1 MKKIKEVLMF
11 TIIVIAV
18 GIIMAVIIIKLE
30 KKNMIDKEKI
40 QNTVT
45 VTTNVEPTEDS
56 LRFKKEYEEING
68 TIREKDG
75 MAYNTVFID
84 ENNPIV
90 YIGIEKLV
98 EILENQDKTIIYI
111 SSPTCPYCRATVNTM
126 LNAAKKL
133 GISEIYYY
141 DISANESGKAN
152 YTELLEKII
161 EKKIADKTNDGS
173 ISWTLPQL
181 LNVKNSNI
189 IASTRG
195 IDYEFERGQTK
206 YSELTEKQ
214 KNHMYEHY
222 FDTLSK

>member
-1 MKKIKEVLMF
+1 MEKVKKVLLF
-11 TIIVIAV
+11 SIIVIAV
-18 GIIMAVIIIKLE
+18 GSVMAVIIIKLE
-30 KKNMIDKEKI
+30 KKSMINKDEN
-40 QNTVT
+40 QNIVT
-45 VTTNVEPTEDS
+45 EITNVEPTEDS

-75 MAYNTVFID
+75 MLYNTVFID

-111 SSPTCPYCRATVNTM
+111 SSPTCPYCRATINTM
-126 LNAAKKL
+126 LNAAKKS
-133 GISEIYYY
+133 GISKIYYY
-141 DISANESGKAN
+141 DISANESNKAN
-152 YTELLEKII
+152 YKELLEKII
-161 EKKIADKTNDGS
+161 EKKIADKTNEGS

-189 IASTRG
+189 IASTKG
-195 IDYEFERGQTK
+195 TDYEFESGQTK

-222 FDTLSK
+222 IDTLSK